1 MFSQRFVLFC
11 YKINPK
17 IPLFF
22 LPLNPAFSV
31 APSNLV
37 AVAALHYGGLQASK
51 VKMYSHTCLVVH
63 HVSFIS
69 KTRVFVNLLCLKF
82 NSAFYEK

>member
-51 VKMYSHTCLVVH
+51 VKG
-63 HVSFIS
+63 
-69 KTRVFVNLLCLKF
+69 VFTHLACRAPCFVYFKD
-82 NSAFYEK
+82 SRFY